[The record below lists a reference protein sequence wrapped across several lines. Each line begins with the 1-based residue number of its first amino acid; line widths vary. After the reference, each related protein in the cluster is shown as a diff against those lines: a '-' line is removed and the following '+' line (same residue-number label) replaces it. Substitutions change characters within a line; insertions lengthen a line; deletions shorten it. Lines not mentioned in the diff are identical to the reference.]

1 MEVARAARFRRSF
14 QPKSWPFWIV
24 HLVAIGG
31 VILSGWSWTGFAI
44 AVGLYY
50 VRMFFIT
57 AGYHRYFSHRSFKT
71 SRVGQ
76 FLLALAAESTA
87 QKGVLW
93 WAGHHRRH
101 HKYSDHEG
109 DIHSVKLDGFWWSHV
124 GWIVG
129 SDPEFDEPEW
139 DNVKDLARY
148 PELRWLQKYNMVPPV
163 ALAVVMFLIGGWHLL
178 LWGFLVSTVMA
189 WHGSFSINSLA
200 HLIGRRRYPTT
211 DESRNSM
218 MLALLTLGEGWHNNH
233 HHYMTSANQGWRWYE
248 IDISYY
254 VLRVLGWMRLVWD
267 IRVPPAHVVRG
278 ETRRGGRPDELIA
291 EDASIAPDRARPDRL
306 RRAA

>member
-1 MEVARAARFRRSF
+1 MEFSRAARFRRSF
-14 QPKSWPFWIV
+14 QPKSWPFWGV

-31 VILSGWSWTGFAI
+31 VVLSGWSWPGFAL
-44 AVGLYY
+44 ALALYG

-71 SRVGQ
+71 SRVFQ
-76 FLLALAAESTA
+76 FVLAWAAESTA

-101 HKYSDHEG
+101 HKFSDHEG

-124 GWIVG
+124 GWITG
-129 SDPEFDEPEW
+129 SDASFDEP
-139 DNVKDLARY
+139 DLANVKDLSRF

-163 ALAVVMFLIGGWHLL
+163 VLAVAMFLAGGWPLL

-200 HLIGRRRYPTT
+200 HLIGRRRYATS
-211 DESRNSM
+211 DESRNSL
-218 MLALLTLGEGWHNNH
+218 MLALITLGEGWHNNH

-248 IDISYY
+248 IDVTYY
-254 VLRVLGWMRLVWD
+254 ILRALGWVGLVWD
-267 IRVPPAHVVRG
+267 IRVPPAHVVR
-278 ETRRGGRPDELIA
+278 DELRPAASAVIA
-291 EDASIAPDRARPDRL
+291 GQIGGSGDRSESAI

>member
-1 MEVARAARFRRSF
+1 MDVSRAARLRRSF
-14 QPKSWPFWIV
+14 QPKSWPFWGV

-31 VILSGWSWTGFAI
+31 VILSGWSWPGFAI
-44 AVGLYY
+44 AAALYF

-71 SRVGQ
+71 SRAFQ
-76 FLLALAAESTA
+76 FALAWAAESTA

-101 HKYSDHEG
+101 HKYSDQEG

-124 GWIVG
+124 GWITG
-129 SDPEFDEPEW
+129 SDPSFDEPDL
-139 DNVKDLARY
+139 DNVKDLARF
-148 PELRWLQKYNMVPPV
+148 PELRWLQRYNMVPPV
-163 ALAVVMFLIGGWHLL
+163 VLAGIMFLVGGWHLL

-200 HLIGRRRYPTT
+200 HLIGRRRYATT
-211 DESRNSM
+211 DESRNSL
-218 MLALLTLGEGWHNNH
+218 MLALITLGEGWHNNH

-248 IDISYY
+248 IDVSYY
-254 VLRVLGWMRLVWD
+254 VLRVLGWVGLVWD
-267 IRVPPAHVVRG
+267 IRVPPAHVVRNEERAADRSAG
-278 ETRRGGRPDELIA
+278 ARRRDAGAGA
-291 EDASIAPDRARPDRL
+291 EI

>member
-1 MEVARAARFRRSF
+1 MELSRAARFRRSF
-14 QPKSWPFWIV
+14 QPKSWPFWAV

-31 VILSGWSWTGFAI
+31 VVLSGWSWSGFAI
-44 AVGLYY
+44 AAAMYA
-50 VRMFFIT
+50 VRMFFVT

-71 SRVGQ
+71 SRAFQ
-76 FLLALAAESTA
+76 FVLALAAESTA

-129 SDPEFDEPEW
+129 CDREFDEP
-139 DNVKDLARY
+139 DLDRVKDLARY
-148 PELRWLQKYNMVPPV
+148 PELRWLERHNMLPPIT
-163 ALAVVMFLIGGWHLL
+163 LAVILALIGGWHLL
-178 LWGFLVSTVMA
+178 LWGFFVATVLT

-211 DESRNSM
+211 DASRNSL
-218 MLALLTLGEGWHNNH
+218 MLALLTFGEGWHNNH

-248 IDISYY
+248 IDVTYY
-254 VLRVLGWMRLVWD
+254 VLRVLGWMGLVWD
-267 IRVPPAHVVRG
+267 IRVPPEHVKRG
-278 ETRRGGRPDELIA
+278 ERRGDDEPVPGETPQVSELQS
-291 EDASIAPDRARPDRL
+291 DL

>member
-1 MEVARAARFRRSF
+1 
-14 QPKSWPFWIV
+14 
-24 HLVAIGG
+24 
-31 VILSGWSWTGFAI
+31 VIASGWSWSGFAI
-44 AVGLYY
+44 ALGLYY

-71 SRVGQ
+71 SRVFQ
-76 FLLALAAESTA
+76 FVLAWAAESTA

-129 SDPEFDEPEW
+129 SDPEFDEPDLEH
-139 DNVKDLARY
+139 VKDLARY
-148 PELRWLQKYNMVPPV
+148 PELRWLQKYNMLPPV
-163 ALAVVMFLIGGWHLL
+163 LLAGAMFLLGGWHLL

-200 HLIGRRRYPTT
+200 HLIGRRRYQTT
-211 DESRNSM
+211 DESRNSL
-218 MLALLTLGEGWHNNH
+218 MLALITLGEGWHNNH

-248 IDISYY
+248 IDVSYY
-254 VLRVLGWMRLVWD
+254 VLRVLGWMGLVWD

-278 ETRRGGRPDELIA
+278 EERPARRSTPAI
-291 EDASIAPDRARPDRL
+291 ARPRGTTRPPEREV

>member
-1 MEVARAARFRRSF
+1 MEVARADRFRRSF
-14 QPKSWPFWIV
+14 QPKSWPFWGV

-44 AVGLYY
+44 AVGLYW

-76 FLLALAAESTA
+76 FLLAVAAESTA

-129 SDPEFDEPEW
+129 SDPEFDEPDL

-163 ALAVVMFLIGGWHLL
+163 ALAIVMYLLGGWHLL
-178 LWGFLVSTVMA
+178 LWGFIVSTVMA

-200 HLIGRRRYPTT
+200 HLIGRRRYQTT

-248 IDISYY
+248 IDITYY

-278 ETRRGGRPDELIA
+278 EAKPVREMPVRVPARA
-291 EDASIAPDRARPDRL
+291 ESKI

>member
-1 MEVARAARFRRSF
+1 MELSRAARFRRSF
-14 QPKSWPFWIV
+14 QPKSWPFWGV
-24 HLVAIGG
+24 HMLAIGG
-31 VILSGWSWTGFAI
+31 VILSGWSWSGFAL
-44 AVGLYY
+44 AVALYG

-71 SRVGQ
+71 SRAFQ
-76 FLLALAAESTA
+76 FFLAWAAESTA

-93 WAGHHRRH
+93 WAGHHRKH
-101 HKYSDHEG
+101 HRYSDQPG
-109 DIHSVKLDGFWWSHV
+109 DVHSVKLDGFWWSHV

-129 SDPEFDEPEW
+129 SVPEFDEPDLER
-139 DNVKDLARY
+139 VKDLSRY
-148 PELRWLQKYNMVPPV
+148 PELRWLQRHNMVPPIV
-163 ALAVVMFLIGGWHLL
+163 LAVAMALIGGWHLL
-178 LWGFLVSTVMA
+178 LWGFFVSTVMA

-200 HLIGRRRYPTT
+200 HLIGRRRYATS
-211 DESRNSM
+211 DESRNSF
-218 MLALLTLGEGWHNNH
+218 MLAVITCGEGWHNNH

-248 IDISYY
+248 IDVTYY

-278 ETRRGGRPDELIA
+278 EIRRGEGPADADEVA
-291 EDASIAPDRARPDRL
+291 TAPELEEPAPL